1 METVRVSIGVG
12 AGQWLQEQQLNYPV
26 VQSFEDSEFDAKN
39 GRAFADFVDRG
50 LRRHGS
56 VQGYDDYGGG
66 KVTSL
71 PVLMYVNFAIKV

>member
-1 METVRVSIGVG
+1 MGTVRVSIGVG
-12 AGQWLQEQQLNYPV
+12 VGQRLQELQPV
-26 VQSFEDSEFDAKN
+26 VQSFEDSLFDAEN

-56 VQGYDDYGGG
+56 VQGYDDHGGG

>member
-1 METVRVSIGVG
+1 MGTVRVSIGVG
-12 AGQWLQEQQLNYPV
+12 VGQWLEELQVNYPV
-26 VQSFEDSEFDAKN
+26 VQSFEDSQFDAKS
-39 GRAFADFVDRG
+39 GPAFADFVDRG

-56 VQGYDDYGGG
+56 VQGYDDHGMG